1 MAADMEVP
9 FLGKVPLDPRIGRCC
24 DEGKSFLSE
33 VPESPAADAYKQI
46 IQSTL
51 LISVVVKSA
60 KYEIHSFVACFSRCF
75 AFFTL
80 RNKNNCCGL
89 KKFVAKSKARVNFQ
103 QQILVLLLVFHQTL
117 STCHAA
123 NLLKLRDKLRG
134 FVSRMSPR

>member
-51 LISVVVKSA
+51 LILVD
-60 KYEIHSFVACFSRCF
+60 I
-75 AFFTL
+75 TL
-80 RNKNNCCGL
+80 FLVIGATYKTNFKL
-89 KKFVAKSKARVNFQ
+89 KES
-103 QQILVLLLVFHQTL
+103 
-117 STCHAA
+117 
-123 NLLKLRDKLRG
+123 
-134 FVSRMSPR
+134 